1 MAVRAA
7 IYRKKSN
14 PLKGKVIDY
23 KDVKTLLRF
32 ITERGKI
39 VPSRISGVSQKDQRE
54 LEWRVP
60 ERSARVGKSHQ
71 ARTAFRVVAIR
82 SQQSGIILWGLVAFT
97 DPRVCL
103 IHVGSGV
110 NAANP
115 RT

>member
-23 KDVKTLLRF
+23 KDIKTLSHY

-54 LEWRVP
+54 L
-60 ERSARVGKSHQ
+60 AT
-71 ARTAFRVVAIR
+71 ANTAFAGCWRAHVTIVHYAC
-82 SQQSGIILWGLVAFT
+82 QQRRNCNILIQFQ
-97 DPRVCL
+97 
-103 IHVGSGV
+103 
-110 NAANP
+110 
-115 RT
+115 